1 MASAKDTETM
11 TDTYRRNSYVTADY
25 LRRVQAVEDAA
36 KDSYR
41 CGHNG
46 CKSRLAADNQPTTK
60 NPNPMCGPC
69 LTKHRRENPHDKVPQ
84 RLVYEKADGRID
96 GRIKPKC
103 IKGHVIAEVG
113 RNRDGRC
120 KECQRRAKKE
130 WEEKQRSAKEGR
142 TLFYLRG
149 FFGYV
154 AAGTGLQR
162 DVLAALSEK
171 TGIPAPTLT
180 KYMRCEYRC
189 PGDKAEKIAEALGV
203 TVDDLKGEGE
213 QDEG

>member
-1 MASAKDTETM
+1 M
-11 TDTYRRNSYVTADY
+11 TDTYERNSYYTADY
-25 LRRVQAVEDAA
+25 LRRVKAVENAA
-36 KDSYR
+36 NHPYR

-46 CKSRLAADNQPTTK
+46 CKSRLAADNQPTAK

-69 LTKHRRENPHDKVPQ
+69 LTKHRRESPHDKIPV
-84 RLVYEKADGRID
+84 RLRYERADGQID

-103 IKGHVIAEVG
+103 SRGHVIAEVG
-113 RNRDGRC
+113 RNSHGRC
-120 KECQRRAKKE
+120 KECVRRAKKE
-130 WEEKQRSAKEGR
+130 WEGKQRSVEKSR

-149 FFGYV
+149 FAGYV

-162 DVLAALSEK
+162 DVLGAFSEK

-189 PGDKAEKIAEALGV
+189 PSSKAKKIAEALGV
-203 TVDDLKGEGE
+203 SVDDLKGEG
-213 QDEG
+213 